1 MSPAGR
7 NDPCPCG
14 SGKKYKRCCLGKDA
28 PAPGVWTAWERDS
41 ALQRLT
47 RFARRAELDG
57 DRAAAEL
64 TFWGKRLDRLTQ
76 AEAREAVDREQ
87 SRFGFH
93 EWLVFDC
100 PLHGG
105 GTIVERFLAREGA
118 GLRSGERRYL
128 ERMRLSHLRP
138 YEVRTVRLDEGLDL
152 LDLWANKRVR
162 VRERLATRQLVQ
174 WDVLAARVI
183 LGPDGQPILD
193 GLPYLYPASAKAL
206 IVRLLRR
213 LSRSARGKLPRR
225 DEATFF
231 KCIGMVFHDLWLELV
246 ALRPLPT
253 SVTAEGDEVALC
265 RAVFDVRDRAAL
277 EAALANHR
285 ELERQDDGRYAWLEP
300 AGDGGDK
307 GFRRGFGT
315 FVLAKGRVVLE
326 TMSRRRAERGRALL
340 EAAAGPAVA
349 YRATSSESVQRALE
363 RRRAQPA
370 ARDRRRARPE
380 NEVPPEVAAE
390 VLQGFYERHYRGW
403 LDEPLPALAGRT
415 PREAAG
421 LKSARPGL
429 IALLKDMEN
438 LSARERL
445 EGRPAYDFG
454 WMWGELGLERP
465 G

>member
-1 MSPAGR
+1 MSVIGR

-28 PAPGVWTAWERDS
+28 PALGAWTAGERDS
-41 ALQRLT
+41 ALASLM
-47 RFARRAELDG
+47 RFSRRTELDG

-64 TFWGKRLDRLTQ
+64 AFWGKRLERMTLAQ
-76 AEAREAVDREQ
+76 ARETMDFEQ

-105 GTIVERFLAREGA
+105 GTIVERFLARAGG

-138 YEVRTVRLDEGLDL
+138 YEVQAVQRDEGLDL

-162 VRERLATRQLVQ
+162 VRERLATHQLVQ

-183 LGPDGQPILD
+183 LGPEGEPVLD
-193 GLPYLYPASAKAL
+193 GSPYLYPAREKEVIL
-206 IVRLLRR
+206 RVLRR
-213 LSRSARGKLPRR
+213 LGRSLRGKLPRG

-231 KCIGMVFHDLWLELV
+231 KNIGMVFHDLWLELI
-246 ALRPLPT
+246 AQRPLPT
-253 SVTAEGDEVALC
+253 SVTPEGDEVVLC
-265 RAVFDVRDRAAL
+265 RTIFDVRDRVAL
-277 EAALANHR
+277 ERALANHP
-285 ELERQDDGRYAWLEP
+285 ELERQDDGSYAWLAEK
-300 AGDGGDK
+300 ADEA

-315 FVLAKGRVVLE
+315 FVLEKKRVVLE
-326 TMSRRRAERGRALL
+326 AVSRQRAERGRALL
-340 EAAAGPAVA
+340 EAAAGPAVV
-349 YRATSSESVQRALE
+349 YRATSSEGVQRAIE
-363 RRRAQPA
+363 RRPA
-370 ARDRRRARPE
+370 RRARPE
-380 NEVPPEVAAE
+380 DEVPPEAAAE
-390 VLQGFYERHYRGW
+390 IVQAFYERHYRSW
-403 LDEPLPALAGRT
+403 LDESLPALDGRT

-421 LKSARPGL
+421 LKSARPKI

-445 EGRPAYDFG
+445 EGRTAYDFG
-454 WMWGELGLERP
+454 WMWGELEIERP

>member
-1 MSPAGR
+1 MSAIGR

-28 PAPGVWTAWERDS
+28 SASGAWTAGERDS
-41 ALQRLT
+41 ALAGLM

-64 TFWGKRLDRLTQ
+64 TFWGRRLGRMTPAQ
-76 AEAREAVDREQ
+76 AREAMDLEQ

-105 GTIVERFLAREGA
+105 GTIVERFLARGGA

-138 YEVRTVRLDEGLDL
+138 YEVQAVRRDEGLDL

-183 LGPDGQPILD
+183 LGPEGEPVLD
-193 GLPYLYPASAKAL
+193 GSPYLYPAREKEVIL
-206 IVRLLRR
+206 RVLRR
-213 LSRSARGKLPRR
+213 VSRSLRGKLHRS
-225 DEATFF
+225 DGAAFF
-231 KCIGMVFHDLWLELV
+231 KNIGMVFHDLWLELV
-246 ALRPLPT
+246 AQRPLPT
-253 SVTAEGDEVALC
+253 SVTAEGEEVVLC

-277 EAALANHR
+277 ETALANHP
-285 ELERQDDGRYAWLEP
+285 ELERQDDGSYGWLAEHADE
-300 AGDGGDK
+300 AGV
-307 GFRRGFGT
+307 RRGFGT
-315 FVLAKGRVVLE
+315 FVLARGRVVLE
-326 TMSRRRAERGRALL
+326 TMSRQRAERGRALL
-340 EAAAGPAVA
+340 EAAAGPTIV

-363 RRRAQPA
+363 RRPA
-370 ARDRRRARPE
+370 RRARLE
-380 NEVPPEVAAE
+380 DEVPPAAAAE
-390 VLQGFYERHYRGW
+390 IVQAFYERHYRGW

-415 PREAAG
+415 PREAARV
-421 LKSARPGL
+421 KSARPKV

-438 LSARERL
+438 HSARERL

-454 WMWGELGLERP
+454 WMWSQLGLERS